1 MTKQEFIEVIA
12 SAVKKYAGEFGIVV
26 YSPIIA
32 QACLESA
39 YGTSE
44 KAKHNNFF
52 GLKYRENRVKCHSG
66 YFSDG
71 GSEQNA
77 DGTYR
82 PISTD
87 WYKFANLEM
96 GVKGYF
102 EFINISIYSNLKGEK
117 DPYQYLVKIKNN
129 GYATSQNY
137 VNNVYNV
144 IKTWNLTKYD
154 EVSVVNN
161 NVSSLVEVTK
171 LSQHHSGQRTHSI
184 DRITPHCVVGQL
196 SAERTLDIFMNPTRN
211 ASCNY
216 VIGNDGKVGLCVEEK
231 NRSWCSS
238 SNANDQ
244 RAITIEVASDTTHP
258 YAFTDAAYNK
268 LIDLCIDICKRYN
281 KKKLLWIDNKDKALS
296 YVPAQDEML
305 LTVHRWFAAK
315 ACPGDWLYSRL
326 GKLAEDV
333 TKSLQNNNVNNS
345 NNVTKEVMYY
355 VICGSYSD
363 VLKARARVA
372 ELRKAGT
379 NGYQSLLKTSEV
391 NGKTVHR
398 VQVGVYKNKSNAL
411 SMQNRLKKDG
421 YDSFI
426 LEN

>member
-1 MTKQEFIEVIA
+1 MTKQEFIEAIA
-12 SAVKKYAGEFGIVV
+12 CAVKKYASEFGIVV

-32 QACLESA
+32 QACLESS

-52 GLKYRENRVKCHSG
+52 GLKYRANRVKCHCG
-66 YFSDG
+66 YFSDNG
-71 GSEQNA
+71 AEQNS
-77 DGTYR
+77 DGTYT

-87 WYKFANLEM
+87 WYKFPNLEM
-96 GVKGYF
+96 GVRGYF
-102 EFINISIYSNLKGEK
+102 EFINISRYSNLKGEK
-117 DPYQYLVKIKNN
+117 EAYQYLVKIKND

-171 LSQHHSGQRTHSI
+171 LSQHHSGQRTHVI

-196 SAERTLDIFMNPTRN
+196 SAERILDIFMNPTRN

-216 VIGNDGKVGLCVEEK
+216 VIGNDGKVGLCVDEQ

-244 RAITIEVASDTTHP
+244 RAITIEVASDKTHP
-258 YAFTDAAYNK
+258 YAFTNAAYNK
-268 LIDLCIDICKRYN
+268 LVDLCIDICKRYK
-281 KKKLLWIDNKDKALS
+281 KKKLLWIDDKDRALS
-296 YVPAQDEML
+296 YVPANDEML

-315 ACPGDWLYSRL
+315 ACPGDWLYQRL
-326 GKLAEDV
+326 WKLAEDV
-333 TKSLQNNNVNNS
+333 TKSLQNN
-345 NNVTKEVMYY
+345 KDIMYF

-363 VLKARARVA
+363 ILKARARVA
-372 ELRKAGT
+372 ELRKAGVC
-379 NGYQSLLKTSEV
+379 GYPSMLKTSEV

-398 VQVGVYKNKSNAL
+398 VQVGAYSNKSNAL
-411 SMQNRLKKDG
+411 IMQNRLKKDG
-421 YDSFI
+421 YESFI